1 MFESLLVRK
10 DTKIPEGTK
19 ATLKTLGAEKLYAIK
34 NDNNITA
41 EFNAVLQV
49 VQRLGEFLRAIDI
62 NTDPSNNYDDLKSL
76 IATGY
81 PADADA
87 PALRFSAISD
97 FLRSRVVTAEVF
109 DFQGIEDE

>member
-1 MFESLLVRK
+1 MFESLLVHK
-10 DTKIPEGTK
+10 DTKIPERTK

-41 EFNAVLQV
+41 ESNAVLQV
-49 VQRLGEFLRAIDI
+49 VQRLGEFLRAIELY
-62 NTDPSNNYDDLKSL
+62 TDPSNNYDDLKSL
-76 IATGY
+76 IATNY

-87 PALRFSAISD
+87 PVVRFSAISN
-97 FLRSRVVTAEVF
+97 FLRSSSVAAEVV